1 MVSADGVAREFPVSR
16 LPLVIGRSSECK
28 LRVPVDS
35 VSRQHCELAEND
47 DEELVIRDLKS
58 SNGTFVNRERVKER
72 ELIPGDLLSVGPVV
86 FVVKI
91 DGHPRDVDP
100 GTAFASGAV
109 AVGGGAP
116 STIDGVPTWSGQA
129 APPKSG
135 AMPAVGGAGAV
146 GGAPKGAKSGDD
158 DDFESLI
165 KDLSESDFDIELP
178 DDDDDPKPPK
188 K

>member
-1 MVSADGVAREFPVSR
+1 MVSSDGAAKEFPVAR

-58 SNGTFVNRERVKER
+58 SNGTYVNRERVKER

-100 GTAFASGAV
+100 GTAFSSGAV

-116 STIDGVPTWSGQA
+116 SMLDGVPTWSGQA
-129 APPKSG
+129 VPPKSG
-135 AMPAVGGAGAV
+135 AMPAAGQGSSPKPAKPGAG
-146 GGAPKGAKSGDD
+146 D